1 MSACTSIVELAA
13 DQSLRVEDGVD
24 GVVWDHGDLVIRGVV
39 DEALGVREG
48 DIGGCCV
55 VASAADVLEKEDVT
69 KVGARLRE
77 YKFPQPDTVFRV
89 L

>member
-13 DQSLRVEDGVD
+13 DQSLRVEDGV
-24 GVVWDHGDLVIRGVV
+24 VWDHGDLVIRGVA